1 MAMEMIGDLFGL
13 PYFIFASSST
23 APERVALAIRAQICN
38 LAAPTEPVGV
48 HGTRIQIL
56 GAHCQS
62 VMVLLLYHSKHCIR
76 PVDPSERKAYEG

>member
-13 PYFIFASSST
+13 PYFIFASSSP

-56 GAHCQS
+56 GAHFQS
-62 VMVLLLYHSKHCIR
+62 VRQSWCTALNHYKMTQMWKTSNK
-76 PVDPSERKAYEG
+76 